1 MANSNSTTT
10 QTAIASGSGSS
21 SKPGKTQNSPKK
33 RKLENSDETANQLN
47 NPKKSK
53 PATDDEEY
61 YVEYIV
67 DYKKERGK
75 EWFKVH
81 WKGYGS
87 DADTWE
93 PYGNLNEAAR
103 KEADTFRPSTSR
115 Q

>member
-1 MANSNSTTT
+1 MANSKTA
-10 QTAIASGSGSS
+10 QTPIASGSGSS
-21 SKPGKTQNSPKK
+21 SKPSKTQNSTKK
-33 RKLENSDETANQLN
+33 RKLENSDETAKQLN
-47 NPKKSK
+47 KPKKSK
-53 PATDDEEY
+53 PASDEEEY
-61 YVEYIV
+61 FVEYIV

-93 PYGNLNEAAR
+93 PYDNLNAVAR
-103 KEADTFRPSTSR
+103 IEADTFRPSTSR